1 VEQDL
6 SEIKKIYHSAQ
17 KRGTVLYAETCV
29 SPPGSSQDTHLWITA
44 SPLIDKNGT
53 AAGAIESIR
62 DISERIKTEHELKY
76 LSLHDQLTGLCNRT
90 YFEAEIH
97 RLDIG
102 RCMMVGII
110 IFDLDGLKVVNDTL
124 GHATGDS
131 LLRAAANVIKSI
143 FRKEDMVA
151 RIGGDEFAAI
161 VPHGGG
167 SILEIIT
174 NRFQDA
180 LHKYNAQNP
189 PIPLSISLGW
199 AFRKEKEMPL
209 KDVFEEADNNM
220 YKEKLHHSQSTRST
234 IVQAL
239 MTTLNVRDFITEGH
253 ADRLKAL
260 VMELGERIGFSHQR
274 ISNLILFAQFHD
286 IGKIGVPDSVLLK
299 PGKLN
304 AEERIIM
311 QRHSEIGSQIACSS
325 RELTHISDWILKHHE
340 AWDGRGYPQGIS
352 GEEIPIEC
360 RILAIADAY
369 DAMTSDR
376 PYRKA
381 MPQELAIH
389 ELRRCAG
396 TQFDPV
402 LVEKFIDIVTSRVAS

>member
-1 VEQDL
+1 
-6 SEIKKIYHSAQ
+6 
-17 KRGTVLYAETCV
+17 
-29 SPPGSSQDTHLWITA
+29 
-44 SPLIDKNGT
+44 
-53 AAGAIESIR
+53 
-62 DISERIKTEHELKY
+62 
-76 LSLHDQLTGLCNRT
+76 
-90 YFEAEIH
+90 
-97 RLDIG
+97 
-102 RCMMVGII
+102 
-110 IFDLDGLKVVNDTL
+110 
-124 GHATGDS
+124 
-131 LLRAAANVIKSI
+131 
-143 FRKEDMVA
+143 
-151 RIGGDEFAAI
+151 
-161 VPHGGG
+161 
-167 SILEIIT
+167 
-174 NRFQDA
+174 
-180 LHKYNAQNP
+180 
-189 PIPLSISLGW
+189 
-199 AFRKEKEMPL
+199 
-209 KDVFEEADNNM
+209 
-220 YKEKLHHSQSTRST
+220 
-234 IVQAL
+234 
-239 MTTLNVRDFITEGH
+239 LN
-253 ADRLKAL
+253 AL